1 MFAFKQFTVTDS
13 QSAMKV
19 GTDGVLLASWVE
31 LPLQCYSILD
41 VGSGSGIISLILAQ
55 RTKGEVLIDAIEIDK
70 GAVNDSEI
78 NFSASPWSKIFNL
91 INGNFVSYSKECK
104 KQYSLI
110 VSNPPYFTENTKSPD
125 NKRCIARNASSLSF
139 DSLFSG
145 VINLLSEE
153 GIFALVLPA
162 KAYEEIAQIALLKGL
177 YLKRLTWVSTT
188 PDSLHK
194 RLLVEWSRKQIQY
207 SIDTLIISDKDGD
220 YTSQYKSLTEE
231 YYL

>member
-1 MFAFKQFTVTDS
+1 MFTFKQFTIIDS

-19 GTDGVLLASWVE
+19 GTDGVLLASWVD
-31 LPLQCYSILD
+31 LSSQSDPILD

-55 RTKGEVLIDAIEIDK
+55 RTKGEVLIDAIDIDK

-78 NFSASPWSKIFNL
+78 NFSASPWSNIFNV

-104 KQYSLI
+104 KRYSLI

-125 NKRCIARNASSLSF
+125 NKRSLARNTSSLSF

-145 VINLLSEE
+145 VINLLSGD
-153 GIFALVLPA
+153 GIFALILPA
-162 KAYEEIAQIALLKGL
+162 EAYEEIAKIALLKGL
-177 YLKRLTWVSTT
+177 YLKRLTWVSTM
-188 PDSLHK
+188 PGSSPK
-194 RLLVEWSRKQIQY
+194 RLLAEWSRVQIQY
-207 SIDTLIISDKDGD
+207 TIDALIISDKEGN
-220 YTSQYKSLTEE
+220 YTSQYKKLTEE